1 MSYRITSS
9 SPDGTTRMTFSDPRE
24 ALRAAETAISE
35 GRGDVW
41 IADDE
46 QHLFTVSEF
55 VRFVDGAK

>member
-1 MSYRITSS
+1 MAYRITST
-9 SPDGTTRMTFSDPRE
+9 SPLGTPRITCADPAE
-24 ALRAAETAISE
+24 ALRAAEAAIDE
-35 GRGDVW
+35 GRADVW